1 MARPTEAELEALR
14 KKYPDQFGPDGK
26 PARAA
31 AVAVPAPLIAPQP
44 ERRTEVG
51 AQKAR
56 AEAGGALLGGGQAE
70 DELTR
75 AFLEEVRR
83 EAEGGGA
90 PLSGEAMRDEARSRA
105 EAKAAEVAPPL
116 YVGGFTP
123 LAYTAPAVAPGLP
136 LAPPQEVPREKPAG
150 MAEALA
156 PQTRVGVA
164 ASARIKREKAAGL
177 FDDAAFNKSIADK
190 PDTEK
195 REALDAYEAYKAA
208 FQRVRELNPDETGVT
223 DEEIKADLDRQIKA
237 LESGEIR
244 TIVDNPANRM
254 GYTGDPLARAL
265 QRQVTPGT
273 VPMLEPGV
281 LTFVETLDRVKRDRR
296 KGEQTAAAETR
307 LRTQGVEITRT
318 EKRATGE
325 RGPGGRP
332 VMEDVQVGTGTY
344 RKATEEEIAK
354 AKRSVSAYEEKA
366 DELPFYLKSN
376 RDAVLRDIEGAAKGG
391 TVFQKE
397 YPTGATVE
405 SPVSWF
411 VRSALSVPN
420 ALVGTVSE
428 AFTPTEIE
436 KRERAARPELYKDS
450 SAAVYNV
457 AASRGLMGEVGDLYE
472 YAPETWTING
482 TPLKEYTTL
491 AKAAGFAGDIIG
503 FDLGLIAGVATG
515 ARATAATA
523 RAARAAGV
531 PAARVAAKQGLK
543 AASAEFLSTI
553 GMSSAAKA
561 VPLGDVRLQFG
572 ASMGDSYRGADVY
585 LRSLDEQRAAAR
597 SAGAP
602 PSPNFAH
609 LVALDAV
616 EQRAPRSKFFDDAE
630 RAGPAIE
637 GDARSGKYFDKAP
650 EWDEYRKV
658 MAAVDELR
666 NPLAGGA
673 GSARVAASAQALRP
687 YIAGATKYVPEV
699 ADLFES
705 GRLVVGQR
713 VPINDFFEA
722 VRQLPADAQTRFYD
736 FVEDVASAE
745 KGFTT
750 IDRATKG
757 FDPGRFTVRLTPS
770 TFTTERNVDKIL
782 EGVRQT
788 PEYRMVEDITSRPLD
803 GGLYMLT
810 NDETRAMYSTI
821 TREATTG
828 SLPRSVAQ
836 TMRRSLMEGGLS
848 PEQLRQIMFSVTDAL
863 AAETRLGFRS
873 RALAETGVREVRGR
887 GAVAV
892 PSQRVEVGAEV
903 GVINSALRKS
913 WSKVMEAIRKPT
925 DLRNLLT
932 PDQVAI
938 IEEGRRAIGAIPA
951 LLASAMRTAEGATNS
966 QKLIGMALRTKPGT
980 TMGAYRNVEFW
991 NDVARSSIFGQSD
1004 RSAFELVINDFTY
1017 SDALSILTKSGRDQL
1032 YELSAKY
1039 KDLTAAAAG
1048 LDDVEAL
1055 VPRFIEEARDLVRT
1069 TENLT
1074 ESFMEKGGL
1083 VFDLRSKP
1091 EEVLVA
1097 TWARKESAAIH
1108 DETMA
1113 RVLDFEPDT
1122 VGALNAALADA
1133 LKGARDPNGML
1144 LAGRPLDIL
1153 VAESMRPGG
1162 TVISSVD
1169 DMIALPAMKT
1179 WAADVDRVFGG
1190 PAGFSED
1197 LLRRFGGPILDDVV
1211 PTVAA
1216 VQGRYMSFPA
1226 EAMVR
1231 DMESLMRGDATLSEV
1246 GSPIGALLGKALAK
1260 ELGEEMK
1267 YSEMLKELGQLAEIE
1282 AKGSDKVPGALKG
1295 LTTAVGVRRA
1305 VSNLLSTGNSF
1316 FYNMVLYVNPRYHGI
1331 NFITAPTIGYST
1343 TGRVLLPDALL
1354 AGGYRMDV
1362 LGGKVA
1368 EKTMSR
1374 AAIRDAVIVRDR
1386 LGVPYTYGQLFD
1398 AAVQRGAFKSRAAAD
1413 IDSRF
1418 LEEARKL
1425 GIGTGLLGKGSV
1437 STAEKAARNLVAIP
1451 SEVAQ
1456 ASDNFWRMSY
1466 MVDALQQG
1474 KTLDEALDVG
1484 RRSLY
1489 DYGSATDFERKYI
1502 ARQILFYNFFRNSVF
1517 QTFRQM
1523 AVAPSRFVRMA
1534 RFTQDVTRLNTGDEN
1549 WEDMRFYTPYDA
1561 GISRIVTKFAPQANR
1576 EGKITLLPQMP
1587 YYDAVYL
1594 MSGMMTMP
1602 LTLAA
1607 GATDPRT
1614 GKRLAGTSYILQK
1627 LSPQTQMLIGTVA
1640 GLGFTYDIKMK
1651 QNTMPVQH
1659 VAIADDLGIL
1669 PILTAS
1675 YNVKA
1680 RPAKAGEAGYNGM
1693 VYEMTP
1699 EGFKQYQ
1706 ETMKEMRLLGVQR
1719 PFEDFGKIAASLGL
1733 YGATGTAEQA
1743 LVSFPE
1749 ALGATTQT
1757 SSGLPIEAEV
1767 RAGEVRQDV
1776 LQQQVKQ
1783 KETEVGVRRPKERR

>member
-14 KKYPDQFGPDGK
+14 KKYPDQFGPDGR
-26 PARAA
+26 PVRAPSAA
-31 AVAVPAPLIAPQP
+31 APAPVVAPQP
-44 ERRTEVG
+44 ERRPKVE

-56 AEAGGALLGGGQAE
+56 AEAGETLLGVGHAE

-83 EAEGGGA
+83 EAEQGGA
-90 PLSGEAMRDEARSRA
+90 PLSGEAMRVEARARA
-105 EAKAAEVAPPL
+105 AAKAAEAAPPMFM
-116 YVGGFTP
+116 GGFTP
-123 LAYTAPAVAPGLP
+123 TAYTAPAVAPGLP

-156 PQTRVGVA
+156 PQTRVGTA
-164 ASARIKREKAAGL
+164 AAERIKREQAAGL
-177 FDDAAFNKSIADK
+177 FDDVAFNKSIAGMG
-190 PDTEK
+190 DTEK

-208 FQRVRELNPDETGVT
+208 FKRVRELNPPDTGVT
-223 DEEIKADLDRQIKA
+223 DEDIKRDLDRQIKA

-244 TIVDNPANRM
+244 TIVDDPANRM
-254 GYTGDPLARAL
+254 GYSGDPLARAL
-265 QRQVTPGT
+265 QRQVTTGA
-273 VPMLEPGV
+273 VPMLEPGA

-296 KGEQTAAAETR
+296 KSEGASAAESR
-307 LRTQGVEITRT
+307 LRTQGVEIMRT

-332 VMEDVQVGTGTY
+332 VMEDVQVGTGQF
-344 RKATEEEIAK
+344 RPATEAEIAE
-354 AKRSVSAYEEKA
+354 AKKNVAAYEEKA
-366 DELPFYLKSN
+366 DELPFYLKSS
-376 RDAVLRDIEGAAKGG
+376 RDTVLRDIEGAAKDG

-411 VRSALSVPN
+411 VRSAMAVPN

-428 AFTPTEIE
+428 AFTPDVIGE
-436 KRERAARPELYKDS
+436 RERAARPELYKGS

-457 AASRGLMGEVGDLYE
+457 AGSRGLMGEIGDLYE

-482 TPLKEYTTL
+482 TPIKEYATY

-503 FDLGLIAGVATG
+503 FDLGLIGGAVTGARTAAGVARG
-515 ARATAATA
+515 ARAVGA
-523 RAARAAGV
+523 
-531 PAARVAAKQGLK
+531 PAARVATKQGLK
-543 AASAEFLSTI
+543 AASAEFLDTI
-553 GMSSAAKA
+553 GLTSAAKA
-561 VPLGDVRLQFG
+561 VPLGDVRLGFG
-572 ASMGDSYRGADVY
+572 VSMGDSYRAAETY
-585 LRSLDEQRAAAR
+585 LRSMDEQEAMARAA
-597 SAGAP
+597 GAVFDP
-602 PSPNFAH
+602 DAAH
-609 LVALDAV
+609 AVALTTA
-616 EQRAPRSKFFDDAE
+616 ERRAPRSKFLDDAD

-637 GDARSGKYFDKAP
+637 RDVRSGKYFGKAP

-658 MAAVDELR
+658 MSAVDELR

-673 GSARVAASAQALRP
+673 RAPRVAAAAQALRP

-713 VPINDFFEA
+713 VPINDFFDA

-757 FDPGRFTVRLTPS
+757 IDPGRFTIRLTPT
-770 TFTTERNVDKIL
+770 TFTTERNADKIL

-788 PEYRMVEDITSRPLD
+788 PEYQMVNVIADRKLYR
-803 GGLYMLT
+803 GLYPLT
-810 NDETRAMYSTI
+810 VDETQRMYQTI

-828 SLPRSVAQ
+828 SLPRSVAES
-836 TMRRSLMEGGLS
+836 MRKSLMEGGLS
-848 PEQLRQIMFSVTDAL
+848 PEHLRQLLFSVTDGV
-863 AAETRLGFRS
+863 AADTRLGFRS
-873 RALAETGVREVRGR
+873 RALAETGMRDVRGR
-887 GAVAV
+887 GQVPV
-892 PSQRVEVGAEV
+892 PSRRVEVGAEV

-913 WSKVMEAIRKPT
+913 WSKVMDAVRKPT
-925 DLRNLLT
+925 DLRNLLS
-932 PDQVAI
+932 PDQVRI
-938 IEEGRRAIGAIPA
+938 IEDGRRAIGAIPA
-951 LLASAMRTAEGATNS
+951 RLAVAMKQAEGATNA
-966 QKLIGMALRTKPGT
+966 QKLIGLALRTKPGT
-980 TMGAYRNVEFW
+980 PMGAFRNIEFW
-991 NDVARSSIFGQSD
+991 NDVARSAIFGQSD
-1004 RSAFELVINDFTY
+1004 RSVMELLMNDFTY
-1017 SDALSILTKSGRDQL
+1017 SDALAILTKSGRDQL
-1032 YELSAKY
+1032 FALSAKY
-1039 KDLTAAAAG
+1039 KDLTAAANG
-1048 LDDVEAL
+1048 LDEVEAL
-1055 VPRFIEEARDLVRT
+1055 VPKFIDEARTIVSSS
-1069 TENLT
+1069 ENLT

-1108 DETMA
+1108 DETIA

-1122 VGALNAALADA
+1122 VGALNAAFAA
-1133 LKGARDPNGML
+1133 GLKGAKDANGML

-1153 VAESMRPGG
+1153 VAEAMRPGG
-1162 TVISSVD
+1162 TVVTSVD
-1169 DMIALPAMKT
+1169 DMIALPAMKA
-1179 WAADVDRVFGG
+1179 WIDDVDRVFGN
-1190 PAGFSED
+1190 PGFSEQM
-1197 LLRRFGGPILDDVV
+1197 LRMFGGNIMADVA

-1216 VQGRYMSFPA
+1216 VQGRYMSYPA

-1231 DMESLMRGDATLSEV
+1231 DMESLMRGEATLSEV

-1260 ELGEEMK
+1260 ELGDEMK
-1267 YSEMLKELGQLAEIE
+1267 YAEMLKELGQLAEIE
-1282 AKGSDKVPGALKG
+1282 AKGSAAVPGAMKG
-1295 LTTAVGVRRA
+1295 LTTAVGLRRA
-1305 VSNLLSTGNSF
+1305 MSNLLSTGNSF

-1343 TGRVLLPDALL
+1343 TGRVLTPDTLML
-1354 AGGYRMDV
+1354 MTGT
-1362 LGGKVA
+1362 
-1368 EKTMSR
+1368 KTMEAVGGLER
-1374 AAIRDAVIVRDR
+1374 MRDVVITTDR

-1398 AAVQRGAFKSRAAAD
+1398 AAVQRGAFKSQAAAN
-1413 IDSRF
+1413 IDPRF

-1437 STAEKAARNLVAIP
+1437 STAEKAARNLVSIP

-1466 MVDALQQG
+1466 MVDALKQG

-1484 RRSLY
+1484 RVSLY
-1489 DYGSATDFERKYI
+1489 DYGAATDFERKYI

-1534 RFTQDVTRLNTGDEN
+1534 RFTQDVTRLNVGESN

-1602 LTLAA
+1602 LNLVA
-1607 GATDPRT
+1607 GAKDPRT
-1614 GKRLAGTSYILQK
+1614 GQRLPGTSYILQK

-1651 QNTMPVQH
+1651 QNIMPVQH
-1659 VAIADDLGIL
+1659 VAIADDLGLL
-1669 PILTAS
+1669 PVLTS
-1675 YNVKA
+1675 MYNVKA
-1680 RPAKAGEAGYNGM
+1680 RPAKPGEAGYNGM

-1699 EGFKQYQ
+1699 DGFKAYQ
-1706 ETMKEMRLLGVQR
+1706 ETMKDMRLLGVQR

-1733 YGATGTAEQA
+1733 YGATGPAEQA
-1743 LVSFPE
+1743 MVSGPE
-1749 ALGATTQT
+1749 AVGFTTETGA
-1757 SSGLPIEAEV
+1757 GLPIEAEV
-1767 RAGEVRQDV
+1767 RAGEIRQDV
-1776 LQQQVKQ
+1776 LQQQVRQ
-1783 KETEVGVRRPKERR
+1783 KETETGVRRPKERR

>member
-1 MARPTEAELEALR
+1 MARPTEAELEELR
-14 KKYPDQFGPDGK
+14 KKYPNQFGPDGK
-26 PARAA
+26 PIRAPSAA
-31 AVAVPAPLIAPQP
+31 APAPAPVVAAQP
-44 ERRTEVG
+44 ERRPKVE

-56 AEAGGALLGGGQAE
+56 SEAGEVFLGAGQAE

-83 EAEGGGA
+83 EGT
-90 PLSGEAMRDEARSRA
+90 PLSNEAMREEARRRA
-105 EAKAAEVAPPL
+105 EAKAAEAAPPL
-116 YVGGFTP
+116 FMGGFTP
-123 LAYTAPAVAPGLP
+123 VGYTAPGLAPGLP

-150 MAEALA
+150 FAEALA

-164 ASARIKREKAAGL
+164 ASDRIKREKAAGM
-177 FDDAAFNKSIADK
+177 FDDAAFNKSIAGK
-190 PDTEK
+190 SDTEK

-208 FQRVRELNPDETGVT
+208 FKRVRELNPPETGVT
-223 DEEIKADLDRQIKA
+223 DEEIKRDLDRQIKA

-244 TIVDNPANRM
+244 TIVDDPANRM
-254 GYTGDPLARAL
+254 GYSGDPLARAF
-265 QRQVTPGT
+265 QRQVTPGA
-273 VPMLEPGV
+273 VPMLEPGA

-296 KGEQTAAAETR
+296 KTEGATAAERR
-307 LRTQGVEITRT
+307 LRTQGVEIMRT
-318 EKRATGE
+318 EKRPTGE

-332 VMEDVQVGTGTY
+332 IMEDVQVGTGQY
-344 RKATEEEIAK
+344 RSATEAEIAE
-354 AKRSVSAYEEKA
+354 AKKNVSAYEEKA
-366 DELPFYLKSN
+366 DELPFYLKST
-376 RDAVLRDIEGAAKGG
+376 RDEVLRDIEGAAKGG
-391 TVFQKE
+391 AIFQKE

-411 VRSALSVPN
+411 VRSAMAVPN

-428 AFTPTEIE
+428 AFTPDVIE
-436 KRERAARPELYKDS
+436 QREKAARPELYRGS

-457 AASRGLMGEVGDLYE
+457 AGSRGLMGEIGDLYE
-472 YAPETWTING
+472 YAPESWTMPG
-482 TPLKEYTTL
+482 TGRPLKEYTTL
-491 AKAAGFAGDIIG
+491 AKAAGFAGDLIG
-503 FDLGLIAGVATG
+503 FDLGLIAGAATG
-515 ARATAATA
+515 ARTTAAVA
-523 RAARAAGV
+523 RGASAAGV
-531 PAARVAAKQGLK
+531 PAARVAVKQGLK
-543 AASAEFLSTI
+543 AASAEFLDTI
-553 GMSSAAKA
+553 GLASAAKA
-561 VPLGDVRLQFG
+561 VPLGDVRLGFG
-572 ASMGDSYRGADVY
+572 VAMGDSYRAAETY
-585 LRSLDEQRAAAR
+585 LRSIDEQEAAAR
-597 SAGAP
+597 AAGATFDP
-602 PSPNFAH
+602 DAAH
-609 LVALDAV
+609 VVALQAA
-616 EQRAPRSKFFDDAE
+616 EQRAPRAKFIDDADK
-630 RAGPAIE
+630 AGSAIE
-637 GDARSGKYFDKAP
+637 RDVRSGTYFDKAP
-650 EWDEYRKV
+650 EWAEYRKV
-658 MAAVDELR
+658 MNAVDELR
-666 NPLAGGA
+666 NPLAGGTRA
-673 GSARVAASAQALRP
+673 PRVAAAAQALRP
-687 YIAGATKYVPEV
+687 YISGATKYVPEV

-713 VPINDFFEA
+713 VPINDFFDA
-722 VRQLPADAQTRFYD
+722 VRQLPADAQTRFYN
-736 FVEDVASAE
+736 FVEDAAASE

-770 TFTTERNVDKIL
+770 TFTTERNADKIL

-788 PEYRMVEDITSRPLD
+788 PEYRMVEDITSRSLD
-803 GGLYMLT
+803 RGLYPLT
-810 NDETRAMYSTI
+810 STETQQMYATI

-828 SLPRSVAQ
+828 SLPRSVAE
-836 TMRRSLMEGGLS
+836 TMRKSLMQGGLS
-848 PEQLRQIMFSVTDAL
+848 PDHLRQLMYSVTDGV
-863 AAETRLGFRS
+863 AADTRLAFRS
-873 RALAETGVREVRGR
+873 RALAETAMREVRGR
-887 GAVAV
+887 GAVPV
-892 PSQRVEVGAEV
+892 PSQRVEVGADV
-903 GVINSALRKS
+903 GVINSALRKG
-913 WSKVMEAIRKPT
+913 WSKVMEAVRKPT

-938 IEEGRRAIGAIPA
+938 IEDGRRAIGAIPQR
-951 LLASAMRTAEGATNS
+951 LAAAMQGAEGATNS
-966 QKLIGMALRTKPGT
+966 QKLIGLALRTPPGQ
-980 TMGAYRNVEFW
+980 TMGMFRNVEFW

-1004 RSAFELVINDFTY
+1004 RSVFELVINDFTY

-1032 YELSAKY
+1032 YALSAKY
-1039 KDLTAAAAG
+1039 KDLTAAARG
-1048 LDDVEAL
+1048 LDEVEAL
-1055 VPRFIEEARDLVRT
+1055 VPKFIEEARDLVRS

-1108 DETMA
+1108 DDTIA

-1122 VGALNAALADA
+1122 VGALNAAFADG
-1133 LKGARDPNGML
+1133 LKGAKDVNGML

-1153 VAESMRPGG
+1153 VAEAMRPGG
-1162 TVISSVD
+1162 AAVVTVD
-1169 DMIALPAMKT
+1169 DMLALPAMKA
-1179 WAADVDRVFGG
+1179 WVEDVDRVFGN
-1190 PAGFSED
+1190 PGFSEQM
-1197 LLRRFGGPILDDVV
+1197 LRMFGGAIMADVV

-1216 VQGRYMSFPA
+1216 VQGRYMSYPA

-1267 YSEMLKELGQLAEIE
+1267 YSEMLTELGQLAEIE
-1282 AKGSDKVPGALKG
+1282 AKGSAKVPGALKG

-1305 VSNLLSTGNSF
+1305 MSNLLSTGNSF

-1343 TGRVLLPDALL
+1343 TGRVLGPEALL
-1354 AGGYRMDV
+1354 GGYRMDA
-1362 LGGKVA
+1362 GTGKVYQKLLGA
-1368 EKTMSR
+1368 EGV
-1374 AAIRDAVIVRDR
+1374 RDIVIARDR

-1398 AAVQRGAFKSRAAAD
+1398 AAVQRGAFKSQAAATLD
-1413 IDSRF
+1413 PRF

-1474 KTLDEALDVG
+1474 KTLDEALSVG

-1489 DYGSATDFERKYI
+1489 DYGAATDFERKYI

-1523 AVAPSRFVRMA
+1523 AVSPSRFVRMA
-1534 RFTQDVTRLNTGDEN
+1534 RFTQDVTRLNTGDAS

-1602 LTLAA
+1602 LNLVA
-1607 GATDPRT
+1607 GSTDPRT

-1651 QNTMPVQH
+1651 QNMMPVQH

-1669 PILTAS
+1669 PLLTAS
-1675 YNVKA
+1675 YNVTT
-1680 RPAKAGEAGYNGM
+1680 RPAKPGEQGYNGM

-1699 EGFKQYQ
+1699 DGFKAYQ
-1706 ETMKEMRLLGVQR
+1706 ETMKDMRLLGVQR

-1733 YGATGTAEQA
+1733 YGATGPAEQST
-1743 LVSFPE
+1743 VSLPE
-1749 ALGATTQT
+1749 AVGFTTET
-1757 SSGLPIEAEV
+1757 GVGLPIEAEV

-1783 KETEVGVRRPKERR
+1783 KETETGARRPKERK